1 MVKQFRCDCGWA
13 FHSLRLDMDQGEFI
27 VSVVNAPRDYSFR
40 QRLKMAWAVLRG
52 EEHHLSEIVLHRDE
66 LDKFKEFVKGI

>member
-1 MVKQFRCDCGWA
+1 MDYINKYEYDHIVMVA
-13 FHSLRLDMDQGEFI
+13 MDQGEFI

-40 QRLKMAWAVLRG
+40 QRLKMAWAVLCG

-66 LDKFKEFVKGI
+66 LEDFKGFVKKL